1 MRKIIYYADLS
12 KKFKN
17 YFKILLP
24 ISIGIFCIF
33 FSFRNIS
40 FTDFTKYFYEINYLW
55 VFVGIF
61 LGALSHISR
70 SYRWKYLIEPLGYKL
85 GFINSVLAVFSA
97 YLINYTIPR
106 AGDIARA
113 TMISKYEKIPLDK
126 TLGTIVAE
134 RAVDVICILTI
145 IATGLI
151 FEFNRISE
159 KLISLIENTEI
170 SVVIIYV
177 GVIILILF
185 VSNRVL
191 RKSKYYK
198 SILNFFSGIVEG
210 LTIIFKMQKRL
221 QFILHSIFIW
231 LMYILM
237 FWATSMAFFELHEVA
252 FYQFMISFTLA
263 AISIMLS
270 NGGIGIY
277 PLAVEE
283 SLGWYGVQSTTGL
296 AFGWV
301 SWLSQTMMVII
312 FGGLSLFILPFINR
326 KKS

>member
-1 MRKIIYYADLS
+1 MS
-12 KKFKN
+12 KKLNN
-17 YFKILLP
+17 YIKILLP
-24 ISIGIFCIF
+24 ISVGVFCIY

-40 FTDFTKYFYEINYLW
+40 FTDFTKYFFEINYLW

-113 TMISKYEKIPLDK
+113 TMISKYEKIPFNK
-126 TLGTIVAE
+126 TLGTVVAE
-134 RAVDVICILTI
+134 RAIDVVCILI
-145 IATGLI
+145 IIGFGLI
-151 FEFNRISE
+151 IEFDKILG
-159 KLISLIENTEI
+159 KLISFFSEQNLSTIF
-170 SVVIIYV
+170 IYTTFLV
-177 GVIILILF
+177 LILTT
-185 VSNRVL
+185 SYL
-191 RKSKYYK
+191 ILKKSKYHK
-198 SILNFFSGIVEG
+198 SILNFISGIIQG
-210 LTIIFKMQKRL
+210 LTVVFKMEKRIP
-221 QFILHSIFIW
+221 FVLHTIFIW
-231 LMYILM
+231 LMYVLM
-237 FWATSMAFFELHEVA
+237 FWATSKAFVELHEVE
-252 FYQFMISFTLA
+252 FYQCMISFTLA
-263 AISIMLS
+263 ALSIMFS

-301 SWLSQTMMVII
+301 MWLSQTLMVVI
-312 FGGLSLFILPFINR
+312 FGGLSLFILPFIN
-326 KKS
+326 KNKI

>member
-1 MRKIIYYADLS
+1 MS
-12 KKFKN
+12 KKLKS
-17 YFKILLP
+17 YIKILLP

-210 LTIIFKMQKRL
+210 LTIIFKMEKRVP
-221 QFILHSIFIW
+221 FILHSIFIW

>member
-1 MRKIIYYADLS
+1 MS
-12 KKFKN
+12 KKLKS
-17 YFKILLP
+17 YIKILLP

-159 KLISLIENTEI
+159 KLIALIENTEI

-198 SILNFFSGIVEG
+198 SILNFFSGIIEG
-210 LTIIFKMQKRL
+210 LTIIFKMEKRVP
-221 QFILHSIFIW
+221 FILHSIFIW

>member
-1 MRKIIYYADLS
+1 MI
-12 KKFKN
+12 KN

-24 ISIGIFCIF
+24 ISVGVFCIY
-33 FSFRNIS
+33 FSFRNINFS
-40 FTDFTKYFYEINYLW
+40 DFTQYFFEINYTW
-55 VFVGIF
+55 VAIGII

-70 SYRWKYLIEPLGYKL
+70 SYRWKYLINPLGYKL

-106 AGDIARA
+106 AGDLARA
-113 TMISKYEKIPLDK
+113 TMISKYEKIPLEK

-134 RAVDVICILTI
+134 RAVDVICII
-145 IATGLI
+145 IIISIGLI
-151 FEFNRISE
+151 IEFQRISE
-159 KLISLIENTEI
+159 KLISLTQDTEI
-170 SVVIIYV
+170 SV
-177 GVIILILF
+177 ILIYFGAFVIMLF
-185 VSNRVL
+185 ILNKIL
-191 RKSKYYK
+191 KKSKYYK

-210 LTIIFKMQKRL
+210 LTIIFKMEKRVP
-221 QFILHSIFIW
+221 FILHSIFIW

-283 SLGWYGVQSTTGL
+283 SLGWYGVQSMTGL

-301 SWLSQTMMVII
+301 SWLSQTMMVVI
-312 FGGLSLFILPFINR
+312 FGGLSLFVLPFINR
-326 KKS
+326 NYK

>member
-1 MRKIIYYADLS
+1 MS
-12 KKFKN
+12 KKLKS
-17 YFKILLP
+17 YIKILLP

-33 FSFRNIS
+33 FSFRNIG

-61 LGALSHISR
+61 LCALSHISR

-151 FEFNRISE
+151 FEFNRISD

-170 SVVIIYV
+170 SVIIIYV

-191 RKSKYYK
+191 KKSKYYK
-198 SILNFFSGIVEG
+198 SILNFFSGIIEG
-210 LTIIFKMQKRL
+210 LTIIFKMEKRVP
-221 QFILHSIFIW
+221 FILHSIFIW

>member
-1 MRKIIYYADLS
+1 MS
-12 KKFKN
+12 KKLKS
-17 YFKILLP
+17 YIKILLP

-134 RAVDVICILTI
+134 RAVDVICILII

-170 SVVIIYV
+170 SVVIMYV

-210 LTIIFKMQKRL
+210 LTIIFKMEKRVP
-221 QFILHSIFIW
+221 FILHSIFIW

>member
-1 MRKIIYYADLS
+1 MS
-12 KKFKN
+12 KKLKS
-17 YFKILLP
+17 YIKILLP

-85 GFINSVLAVFSA
+85 DFINSVLAVFSA

-210 LTIIFKMQKRL
+210 LTIIFKMEKRVP
-221 QFILHSIFIW
+221 FILHSIFIW

>member
-1 MRKIIYYADLS
+1 LS
-12 KKFKN
+12 KGLKT
-17 YFKILLP
+17 YIKILLP
-24 ISIGIFCIF
+24 IFVGVFCIF
-33 FSFRNIS
+33 YSFRNIS
-40 FTDFTKYFYEINYLW
+40 FIDFTKYFYAINYTW
-55 VFVGIF
+55 VFIGVF

-85 GFINSVLAVFSA
+85 SFINSLLAVFSA

-145 IATGLI
+145 ISTGLI
-151 FEFNRISE
+151 IEYQKISE
-159 KLISLIENTEI
+159 KIISLIEGKKI
-170 SVVIIYV
+170 STIFIYLATLVLAITIIY
-177 GVIILILF
+177 LILK
-185 VSNRVL
+185 N
-191 RKSKYYK
+191 SKYYK
-198 SILNFFSGIVEG
+198 SIFNFLSGIIQG
-210 LTIIFKMQKRL
+210 LTVIFKMEKRIE
-221 QFILHSIFIW
+221 FVLHSIFIW

-237 FWATSMAFFELHEVA
+237 FWATSMAFVELHEVA
-252 FYQFMISFTLA
+252 FYQFMISFSLA
-263 AISIMLS
+263 ALSIMLS

-326 KKS
+326 NKS

>member
-1 MRKIIYYADLS
+1 MS
-12 KKFKN
+12 KKLKS
-17 YFKILLP
+17 YIKILLP

-134 RAVDVICILTI
+134 RAVDVICILI
-145 IATGLI
+145 IIVTGLI

-198 SILNFFSGIVEG
+198 SILNFFSGIIEG
-210 LTIIFKMQKRL
+210 LTIIFKMEKRVP
-221 QFILHSIFIW
+221 FILHSIFIW

>member
-1 MRKIIYYADLS
+1 MS
-12 KKFKN
+12 KKLKS
-17 YFKILLP
+17 YIKILLP

-185 VSNRVL
+185 VLNRVL

-198 SILNFFSGIVEG
+198 SILNFFSGIIEG
-210 LTIIFKMQKRL
+210 LTIIFKMEKRVP
-221 QFILHSIFIW
+221 FILHSIFIW

>member
-1 MRKIIYYADLS
+1 MS
-12 KKFKN
+12 KKLKS
-17 YFKILLP
+17 YIKILLP

-198 SILNFFSGIVEG
+198 SILNFFSGIIEG
-210 LTIIFKMQKRL
+210 LTIIFKMEKRVP
-221 QFILHSIFIW
+221 FILHSIFIW

-326 KKS
+326 NKS